1 MMTFLDICDLGAVIG
16 SGFSEFKSTQLIN
29 NIKMEKTYRLEFNE
43 KQQNFHL
50 DNYTH
55 EPNTFGWFTI
65 TDHCSDFEFKVF
77 EAYVNRVEKHKL
89 TKNYLLKCLSEIK
102 GLMDNLQEY
111 KLHIVRF

>member
-1 MMTFLDICDLGAVIG
+1 MLCAERLVVWLRNDV
-16 SGFSEFKSTQLIN
+16 GFRSPQLIN

-77 EAYVNRVEKHKL
+77 EAYVNRNHNNNVL
-89 TKNYLLKCLSEIK
+89 
-102 GLMDNLQEY
+102 
-111 KLHIVRF
+111 